1 MTKSQIYRLYC
12 YRAFG
17 YKYVDEGFLLEDYD
31 IWFDDLDKLKKE
43 LKFCNLCE
51 LCKTRN
57 NVLVPSGNENA
68 KIMIVFE
75 SPGFS
80 ADKNATAYNGQL
92 GEKFFEIFEEVVGV
106 SVKECYTTFLMKCR
120 IPQNRKIDRNLLL
133 KCAPYLSDE
142 IRILK
147 PKAVLSFGELCAK
160 VLLRND
166 NLPSLDIIH
175 GSLFKDSG
183 ITYIP
188 TFGVNFLLSNPSR
201 IDDFKSDLEKIKQ
214 FL

>member
-1 MTKSQIYRLYC
+1 MTKSQIYRLHC
-12 YRAFG
+12 YKAFG

-31 IWFDDLDKLKKE
+31 IWFDNFESLKKE

-51 LCKTRN
+51 LCKTRTS
-57 NVLVPSGNENA
+57 VLLPCGSESA
-68 KIMIVFE
+68 KVMVVFE
-75 SPGFS
+75 TPGFS
-80 ADKNATAYNGQL
+80 ADKSGVPYNGQL
-92 GEKFFEIFEEVVGV
+92 GDKFLELFKEITGLDKNEF
-106 SVKECYTTFLMKCR
+106 YTSFLIKCR
-120 IPQNRKIDRNLLL
+120 IPQNRKIDRNLIL

-147 PKAVLSFGELCAK
+147 PKVVLTFGELCAK
-160 VLLRND
+160 VLLRNE
-166 NLPSLDIIH
+166 NLPSLDVIH

-188 TFGVNFLLSNPSR
+188 TFGVKFLLSNPSR